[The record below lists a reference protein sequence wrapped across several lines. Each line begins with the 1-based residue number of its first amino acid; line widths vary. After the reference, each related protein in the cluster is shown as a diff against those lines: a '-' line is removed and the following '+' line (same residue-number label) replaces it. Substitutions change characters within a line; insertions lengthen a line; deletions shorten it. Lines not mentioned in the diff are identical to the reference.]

1 MEYPRIAVTPGE
13 PAGIGLDLVIELAAH
28 PLAHHLVIIADPNL
42 LAERAKLL
50 KKNIQ
55 IVDVSVNAA
64 RTEKNTLLS
73 QQKDTLLVLP
83 IYAATAVTPGKPAI
97 ENASYLLATL
107 ERALN
112 GCLTGEFDA
121 MCTGPIHKSVICQAG
136 IPFSGHTEFL
146 AEKTQA
152 PNVVMM
158 LACERLKV
166 TLVTTHLPLSKVA
179 EAITIEK
186 LTRVIRT
193 THQGLKEGYGI
204 NAPRIAVLGL
214 NPHAGENGT
223 LGQEEINVIIP
234 TIELLKHEGMQLTGP
249 LSADTAFTPKK
260 LNEFDAFIAMY
271 HDQGLPVLKHIGFG
285 KAVNVSLG
293 LPIIRTSVD
302 HGTALELAGTGKAE
316 SGSFIYAIETAIEL
330 ARHKNKRPP
339 TEKRILN

>member
-13 PAGIGLDLVIELAAH
+13 PAGIGLDLVIELASH
-28 PLAHHLVIIADPNL
+28 PLAPHLVIIADPIL
-42 LAERAKLL
+42 LEERAKLL
-50 KKNIQ
+50 KKNIH
-55 IVDVSVNAA
+55 ILDISANIAYA
-64 RTEKNTLLS
+64 KKNTLPL
-73 QQKDTLLVLP
+73 QKDTLLVLP
-83 IYAATAVTPGKPAI
+83 IRAATPITPGIPAI
-97 ENASYLLATL
+97 ENAHYLLATL
-107 ERALN
+107 DRALT

-152 PNVVMM
+152 PDVVMM

-204 NAPRIAVLGL
+204 NLPRIAVLGL

-223 LGQEEINVIIP
+223 LGLEEINIIAP
-234 TIELLKHEGMQLTGP
+234 TIASLKKEGMQLTGP

-260 LNEFDAFIAMY
+260 LNEFDAFVAMY

-330 ARHKNKRPP
+330 AHHRSKQTHTKK
-339 TEKRILN
+339 

>member
-1 MEYPRIAVTPGE
+1 MEHLRIAVTPGE
-13 PAGIGLDLVIELAAH
+13 PAGIGLDLVIALASH
-28 PLAHHLVIIADPNL
+28 PLAHHLVVIADPTL
-42 LAERAKLL
+42 IEQRAKILN
-50 KKNIQ
+50 KNIQ
-55 IVDVSVNAA
+55 ILDIATNTI
-64 RTEKNTLLS
+64 RTEKNTLS
-73 QQKDTLLVLP
+73 SQKDTLFVLP
-83 IYAATAVTPGKPAI
+83 IRAATSVTPGIPAI
-97 ENASYLLATL
+97 ENARYLLATL
-107 ERALN
+107 ERALS

-146 AEKTQA
+146 AERTQA
-152 PNVVMM
+152 QNVVMM

-179 EAITIEK
+179 KAITTEK

-204 NAPRIAVLGL
+204 DSPRIAVLGL

-223 LGQEEINVIIP
+223 LGREEIDVIIP
-234 TIELLKHEGMQLTGP
+234 TIEALKDEGIQLTGP

-260 LNEFDAFIAMY
+260 LSEFDAFVAMY

-302 HGTALELAGTGKAE
+302 HGTALELAGTGKADI
-316 SGSFIYAIETAIEL
+316 GSFIYAIETAIEL
-330 ARHKNKRPP
+330 ARHKNR
-339 TEKRILN
+339 RIYT